1 MFHTCWI
8 SGHDEALHLASKP
21 WAPNS
26 ACIPDWFARSAVVTE
41 GTSANDSAAHRWNS
55 SVQWATPTEES
66 NRPWRF
72 RIPRIFCAYEF
83 TCYTIRIYCIFDSN
97 ICITYIYIYIDMY
110 GWIPLAIPKW
120 IFQVL
125 NLRKN
130 CLRWGP
136 QQSNI
141 EHQHSSKLRRHLIAL
156 DLCLYDCWNI
166 A

>member
-1 MFHTCWI
+1 MFHSCWI

-97 ICITYIYIYIDMY
+97 ICIIYIYTHVWMDSFSY
-110 GWIPLAIPKW
+110 PKMD
-120 IFQVL
+120 ISSL
-125 NLRKN
+125 KSSKN
-130 CLRWGP
+130 CLHWGP

-141 EHQHSSKLRRHLIAL
+141 EHQQWSKLRRHLIAL
-156 DLCLYDCWNI
+156 GLCLYDCWSI